1 MSDPL
6 HELCFPHID
15 FHPTL
20 VGGRIGREKRKAEK
34 EEGRARES
42 EREMTANC
50 LQDILEVMKGQNV
63 SEIRREKK
71 MKAPQKKRH

>member
-20 VGGRIGREKRKAEK
+20 VGGRRGRKKERQRKK
-34 EEGRARES
+34 EGETEP
-42 EREMTANC
+42 TANC
-50 LQDILEVMKGQNV
+50 LRDIVEVMKGQNV
-63 SEIRREKK
+63 SEMRKEKK
-71 MKAPQKKRH
+71 MKAPQKKKKAIKRF

>member
-20 VGGRIGREKRKAEK
+20 EGGEGGKKKKGRER
-34 EEGRARES
+34 RR
-42 EREMTANC
+42 EREPTANC
-50 LQDILEVMKGQNV
+50 LRDILEVMKGQNV
-63 SEIRREKK
+63 SEMRREKK
-71 MKAPQKKRH
+71 MKAPQKKERKAIKRF